1 METIKV
7 LLAEDIPLLRKGM
20 RSMLAAYPDIEI
32 AGEAGDGLEAVRLSE
47 ELSPHVVLMDLSM
60 PRMSGEE
67 AIAEIK
73 RLKPEIRVIALTAS
87 LEPKRVRLTLEAG
100 AAGYLLKN
108 ATAVELAR
116 AIRGNPDGSPI
127 LSPEV
132 KAVLDSTEA

>member
-1 METIKV
+1 VETIKV

-67 AIAEIK
+67 AIAEIA
-73 RLKPEIRVIALTAS
+73 RRKPEIRVIALTAS
-87 LEPKRVRLTLEAG
+87 PEPERVRLTLKAG

-108 ATAVELAR
+108 ATAMELAR
-116 AIRGNPDGSPI
+116 AIRGNPDGSLC

-132 KAVLDSTEA
+132 KAALDSQDA